1 VPAPAGPADAYEE
14 LTPAKRI
21 AAMDGLRPPQEPAL
35 LHPDIFTRWGAQWL
49 ASDARREGAV
59 RFPAGPSADL
69 ADLQQGR
76 SYYDPARLEMPVL
89 LVRGEW
95 DAWPSEA
102 EYRALQATI
111 KAARYVAI
119 PRGTH
124 VMHLETARFGLYE
137 EVLEFLRSE
146 TPAGQ

>member
-1 VPAPAGPADAYEE
+1 

-21 AAMDGLRPPQEPAL
+21 AAMDGLRPPQETAL

-95 DAWPSEA
+95 DAWPSDA
-102 EYRALQATI
+102 DYRALQATV
-111 KAARYVAI
+111 KAARYVVI

-124 VMHLETARFGLYE
+124 VMHLEKARFGLYE